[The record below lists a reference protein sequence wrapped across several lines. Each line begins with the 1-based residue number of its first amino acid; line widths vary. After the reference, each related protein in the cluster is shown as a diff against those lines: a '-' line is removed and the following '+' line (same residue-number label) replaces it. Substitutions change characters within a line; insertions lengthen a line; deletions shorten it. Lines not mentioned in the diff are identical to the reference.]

1 MHSPSASPHRVE
13 TQDIPTSPQNI
24 SSTRSDMIAGPAK
37 SKDETAKP
45 ASLGSY
51 AVGFDLLMDLA
62 LSTFAHTS
70 SREFYHMVPLMGVF
84 IL

>member
-1 MHSPSASPHRVE
+1 
-13 TQDIPTSPQNI
+13 
-24 SSTRSDMIAGPAK
+24 MIAGPAK